1 MQTMPMAKSET
12 AHRDHKRNAR
22 TNDLLLIFIRTPQ
35 TTQIYQQKI
44 TQDQTTQLTTWVA
57 FHDKETFHLVMRWKG
72 VQKSCY
78 FLCFTNWLLKINKAP
93 QQRRH
98 FVTVCTWYFYCTC
111 FSFTFYLSL
120 QFSSNIFHVAGS
132 EAALGEL
139 RLGQL
144 IQV

>member
-12 AHRDHKRNAR
+12 RTEIIKEMPEQMICCSYSQEYHKQHRCANNHSRS
-22 TNDLLLIFIRTPQ
+22 Q
-35 TTQIYQQKI
+35 
-44 TQDQTTQLTTWVA
+44 
-57 FHDKETFHLVMRWKG
+57 FHAKETFHLVLRWKG
-72 VQKSCY
+72 VQKS
-78 FLCFTNWLLKINKAP
+78 FLCFTNLLLKINNAP
-93 QQRRH
+93 QQQRH
-98 FVTVCTWYFYCTC
+98 FVTVYTWYFYCTC

-120 QFSSNIFHVAGS
+120 QLSSNIFHKTAS